1 MQNKTL
7 FSLRLCVKFFL
18 PLFSVTALR
27 PVFRP
32 ACLSIALWL
41 LGTLLSVALRAQ
53 SVPDDSLPARPN
65 PPRLVNDL
73 VGMLSPGET
82 QQLEQKLVAY
92 NDSTSSQLAIV
103 IVKSTGLYAP
113 ADYAFSIGR
122 KWGVGQ
128 KGKNNGV
135 VLLWATSDRKIFI
148 ATGRGMEGAI
158 PDAIAKRIV
167 SQIIVPN
174 FKQQQYYQGLDGAVD
189 ELFRRATGEYKSDP
203 RANDGGG
210 GSIFIWL
217 IIGLA
222 VLFFII
228 RSRGG
233 GGGGGNRYRGGG
245 GMFLPYILLS
255 GGGSSSGNWGGGGG
269 GGGGGGFGGFGGGD
283 FGGGGAGGDY

>member
-1 MQNKTL
+1 MTAFKAL
-7 FSLRLCVKFFL
+7 SRLLL
-18 PLFSVTALR
+18 PR
-27 PVFRP
+27 
-32 ACLSIALWL
+32 LSGGLWL
-41 LGTLLSVALRAQ
+41 FGLLLSLTLHAQ
-53 SVPDDSLPARPN
+53 TVPDDSLPDRPS

-73 VGMLSPGET
+73 VGMLSPGEV
-82 QQLEQKLVAY
+82 QQLERKLVAY

-103 IVKSTGLYAP
+103 VVKSTQPYEP

-135 VLLWATSDRKIFI
+135 VLLWATGDRKIYI
-148 ATGRGMEGAI
+148 ATGRGMEGVL

-167 SQIIVPN
+167 SQIITPN
-174 FKQQQYYQGLDGAVD
+174 FKQQQYFQGLDQAVD
-189 ELFRRATGEYKSDP
+189 EMFRRATGEYKADPSSD
-203 RANDGGG
+203 DGSGTGG
-210 GSIFIWL
+210 TFIWL
-217 IIGLA
+217 IIIGL
-222 VLFFII
+222 VIFFIL

-233 GGGGGNRYRGGG
+233 GGGTGYRGGGG

-255 GGGSSSGNWGGGGG
+255 GGGSSSGNWGGGSS

>member
-1 MQNKTL
+1 ML
-7 FSLRLCVKFFL
+7 
-18 PLFSVTALR
+18 SVT
-27 PVFRP
+27 
-32 ACLSIALWL
+32 LSRSISRSIFPRLLVGLWL
-41 LGTLLSVALRAQ
+41 LGVLLSPTLLAQ
-53 SVPDDSLPARPN
+53 TIPSDSLPARPS

-73 VGMLSPGET
+73 VGMLSPGEV
-82 QQLEQKLVAY
+82 QQLERKLVIY

-103 IVKSTGLYAP
+103 IVKSTGMYEP

-135 VLLWATSDRKIFI
+135 VLLWATGTRKIFI
-148 ATGRGMEGAI
+148 ATGRGMEGVL

-189 ELFRRATGEYKSDP
+189 EMFRRATGEYKADPTSDS
-203 RANDGGG
+203 DGGG
-210 GSIFIWL
+210 GEIIVWLVIIMVIIFL
-217 IIGLA
+217 
-222 VLFFII
+222 VI

-233 GGGGGNRYRGGG
+233 GSGGNRNRSRGGLG
-245 GMFLPYILLS
+245 DLFLPYILLS
-255 GGGSSSGNWGGGGG
+255 GGGSSSGNWGGGGSGG